1 MYHTTLLTQ
10 VTTSPSY
17 CLFHN
22 NPTSLVTVVGPLSPT
37 AEMSGTSIHDFATGR
52 PAPNRTST
60 PRTRTF
66 RPPKKAHKPGSRTR
80 SPARCTTTPKDD
92 QSKALSRKMLTA
104 SRIWRRTDGVPS
116 HLDFVAYAESFP
128 ITSYEPISNEED
140 EHYRGKNGSRTGNLS
155 SARVASE
162 YSWLER
168 KKATRSFGY
177 LHTTQSTLSLA
188 LPESLPGGRV
198 SSLTI
203 DPNIYAIPEDSCTG
217 PAPMPET
224 VGSIRS
230 PGDTYQV
237 PSVRVWDRQGPTTK
251 RTWTNWK
258 RTRLPPGGH
267 CPWTKEM
274 LDKAWASLGGDI
286 SEETESEEGSK
297 NGIRKSS
304 KERFK

>member
-1 MYHTTLLTQ
+1 
-10 VTTSPSY
+10 
-17 CLFHN
+17 
-22 NPTSLVTVVGPLSPT
+22 
-37 AEMSGTSIHDFATGR
+37 MSGTSIHDFATGR

-92 QSKALSRKMLTA
+92 QSEALSRKMLTA

-116 HLDFVAYAESFP
+116 HLDFVASAESFP
-128 ITSYEPISNEED
+128 ITSYEPISNDED
-140 EHYRGKNGSRTGNLS
+140 EHYRGKKGIRTGNLS
-155 SARVASE
+155 SARFASE
-162 YSWLER
+162 CSWLER
-168 KKATRSFGY
+168 KKAERKFRY
-177 LHTTQSTLSLA
+177 LHTTQSAVSLA
-188 LPESLPGGRV
+188 LPGTSPGRRV
-198 SSLTI
+198 SSLTV
-203 DPNIYAIPEDSCTG
+203 DPIMYAIPEDSCTG

-224 VGSIRS
+224 VGSIRP
-230 PGDTYQV
+230 PGDTSKL
-237 PSVRVWDRQGPTTK
+237 PSVRIWERQGSMTK

-274 LDKAWASLGGDI
+274 LDKAWASLGGPI

-297 NGIRKSS
+297 NGIKKSWT
-304 KERFK
+304 ERFR